1 MPQDPLITLFGL
13 ILMFLGTVIAAA
25 LVYLAAR
32 AKNRND
38 FRRDTIADRDGLI
51 DTFKE
56 TVNLYR
62 TETTGLRTETTG
74 LRNEVG
80 TLRDEVRTS
89 HGHNVELTTWSYR
102 AIDVFTEND
111 LHHKIPRPAPHGV
124 IIAERISD
132 GQSSS

>member
-1 MPQDPLITLFGL
+1 MPQDPLITIFGL
-13 ILMFLGTVIAAA
+13 VLAFLGTVIAAA

-32 AKNRND
+32 SKNRID
-38 FRRDTIADRDGLI
+38 IRRDTVADRDGLI

-56 TVNLYR
+56 TVLLYR
-62 TETTGLRTETTG
+62 TETSDLRS
-74 LRNEVG
+74 EVG

-102 AIDVFTEND
+102 AIDVFTEHD
-111 LHHKIPRPAPHGV
+111 LHHKIPRPTPYGV
-124 IIAERISD
+124 IISERISD

>member
-1 MPQDPLITLFGL
+1 MPQDPFITVFGL
-13 ILMFLGTVIAAA
+13 ILAFLGSIIAAA

-51 DTFKE
+51 ATFKE

-89 HGHNVELTTWSYR
+89 HGHNVELTTWSYL
-102 AIDVFTEND
+102 AIDVFNEHD
-111 LHHKIPRPAPHGV
+111 LYHKIPRPTPYGV
-124 IIAERISD
+124 IIEERLND

>member
-1 MPQDPLITLFGL
+1 MPQDPVITVFGL
-13 ILMFLGTVIAAA
+13 VLAFLGSVIAAA

-51 DTFKE
+51 DTFKD

-62 TETTGLRTETTG
+62 TETSGLRTETTD

-102 AIDVFTEND
+102 AIDVFTEHD
-111 LHHKIPRPAPHGV
+111 LYHKIPRPTPYGV
-124 IIAERISD
+124 IITERITD
-132 GQSSS
+132 GQPNS